1 MVYIMYINITTNKN
15 IHRNELFVC
24 NKYNMNL
31 ILTTIY
37 FIKTP

>member
-15 IHRNELFVC
+15 IHRIELFVC
-24 NKYNMNL
+24 NKYMNL